1 MFYLCEQLGGLGML
15 NMGPSDNGLPEIASY
30 LAPYSAIRDTFEEML
45 QDMSAMADYEDVTRD
60 IT

>member
-1 MFYLCEQLGGLGML
+1 ML